1 MKEIKQTLIRQ
12 KTEFALL
19 WIIALCIITMFETG
33 IIHEGE
39 LAGQATIEFY
49 LETGAIILTLLIIPL
64 SLKLFNRKL
73 SHFRKL
79 ILIDAIKAYQQWSS
93 IRLFL
98 LAIIIWG
105 NLVLYYITLN
115 NIGALCALISSIAAL
130 FCIPDKKRII
140 NELNIQ
146 ES

>member
-64 SLKLFNRKL
+64 SLKLFTRKL
-73 SHFRKL
+73 NNLREL
-79 ILIDAIKAYQQWSS
+79 TLRDAIKAYQRWNSV
-93 IRLFL
+93 RLSL

-105 NLVLYYITLN
+105 NLILYYITLN

-130 FCIPDKKRII
+130 YCIPSKERII